1 MEKVEQIAKLV
12 SQMDKQLRNELIAEN
27 DEKQVKELWEN
38 TYIKKQVDKRK
49 RNGTFTLSDHIR
61 GMVYSMLT
69 SGAPWNRI
77 EPHIDGDTGQI
88 RLIDEIFYEYHVDAL
103 LSADPVELSDRVRA
117 YKLGTPYIKKQM
129 KALIEVDIRKL
140 LVLEK
145 EYGSVDSFYKGLAD
159 KNDNLKTLV
168 KKLSDA
174 KSPHKFVQLG
184 EALTAEYLKNVGYD
198 VGKPDRHIRRIL
210 GCEYLG
216 CSTRKTVPPF
226 EAIDIIAAIAKELKI
241 TAAEVDYIIWAYCAN
256 GYGEI
261 CTKCKPQCHRCVA
274 KDYCKRT
281 QISDKDR

>member
-1 MEKVEQIAKLV
+1 M
-12 SQMDKQLRNELIAEN
+12 
-27 DEKQVKELWEN
+27 
-38 TYIKKQVDKRK
+38 
-49 RNGTFTLSDHIR
+49 
-61 GMVYSMLT
+61 
-69 SGAPWNRI
+69 
-77 EPHIDGDTGQI
+77 
-88 RLIDEIFYEYHVDAL
+88 
-103 LSADPVELSDRVRA
+103 LSADPVKLSDKMLA

-145 EYGSVDSFYKGLAD
+145 EYGSVDNFYKKLAEE
-159 KNDNLKTLV
+159 NDNLKTLV

-198 VGKPDRHIRRIL
+198 VGKPDRHVRRIL

-216 CSTRKTVPPF
+216 CSAHKTVPPF

>member
-1 MEKVEQIAKLV
+1 M
-12 SQMDKQLRNELIAEN
+12 
-27 DEKQVKELWEN
+27 
-38 TYIKKQVDKRK
+38 
-49 RNGTFTLSDHIR
+49 
-61 GMVYSMLT
+61 
-69 SGAPWNRI
+69 
-77 EPHIDGDTGQI
+77 
-88 RLIDEIFYEYHVDAL
+88 

-198 VGKPDRHIRRIL
+198 IGKPDRHICRIL

-226 EAIDIIAAIAKELKI
+226 EAIDIIAVIAKELKI

-256 GYGEI
+256 GYGGI